1 MDIFTKQ
8 TAKTI
13 GPGGT
18 RCPCCNE
25 FRTIGNHGKKLPGL
39 NKLRRSRLK
48 QSMNKMINR
57 EIKKNK
63 IVDNYQVACYD
74 SVSLLT

>member
-1 MDIFTKQ
+1 MDLFTKQ

-13 GPGGT
+13 GPGGI

-25 FRTIGNHGKKLPGL
+25 FRTFGNHGKKLPGL

-48 QSMNKMINR
+48 QSMDKLIDR
-57 EIKKNK
+57 E
-63 IVDNYQVACYD
+63 VAKDLMLEKEQSC
-74 SVSLLT
+74 